1 MNLSLFIVVLGG
13 RSLKSNIEIHDVR
26 WVLGETIEDTFPEL
40 RKQWLG
46 KKSGLHID
54 SYKCIK
60 YIDGYQIV
68 ISKSNKDNLNSPKI
82 EDLKLWFVNLGG
94 YNPKKMYEE
103 HEFTLVVA
111 QKAIEA
117 KKKAKI
123 NWETTLKN
131 KHNDDYSGINY
142 FEQVDD
148 LHPIKIKNWEIKLI
162 PDVQERSEKIIPDVR
177 RVVILHQYHQAKP
190 RLVCLEL

>member
-26 WVLGETIEDTFPEL
+26 WVLGKTIEDTFPEL

-54 SYKCIK
+54 SYKSIK
-60 YIDGYQIV
+60 YVDGYEIV
-68 ISKSNKDNLNSPKI
+68 LSKSNKDSLNVTRKEYLS
-82 EDLKLWFVNLGG
+82 LWFVNLGG

-103 HEFTLVVA
+103 HEFNLIVA
-111 QKAIEA
+111 KKAIEA
-117 KKKAKI
+117 KRKAKKI
-123 NWETTLKN
+123 WVSNLDL

-142 FEQVDD
+142 LEKVDD
-148 LHPIKIKNWEIKLI
+148 LHPIKIKNWEINLIPDPEKRSEKLI
-162 PDVQERSEKIIPDVR
+162 PDWYGYKRIDKF
-177 RVVILHQYHQAKP
+177 
-190 RLVCLEL
+190 

>member
-46 KKSGLHID
+46 KKNGLHID

-60 YIDGYQIV
+60 YVDGYEIV
-68 ISKSNKDNLNSPKI
+68 LSKSNKRNSLISTRIGNLS
-82 EDLKLWFVNLGG
+82 LWFVNLGG

-103 HEFTLVVA
+103 HEFNLIVA
-111 QKAIEA
+111 NKAIDAKRKA
-117 KKKAKI
+117 KKSWDS
-123 NWETTLKN
+123 NLKN
-131 KHNDDYSGINY
+131 KHNDDYSCINHL
-142 FEQVDD
+142 EQIDD
-148 LHPIKIKNWEIKLI
+148 LHPIKIKNWEINLIPDPEERSEKLI
-162 PDVQERSEKIIPDVR
+162 PDWYGYR
-177 RVVILHQYHQAKP
+177 RIDKF
-190 RLVCLEL
+190 

>member
-60 YIDGYQIV
+60 YIDGYEIV
-68 ISKSNKDNLNSPKI
+68 ISKSNKDNLYSPKT

-111 QKAIEA
+111 KKAIEA

-142 FEQVDD
+142 LEQVDD
-148 LHPIKIKNWEIKLI
+148 LHPIKIKNWEINLIPDPEERSEKLI
-162 PDVQERSEKIIPDVR
+162 PDWYGYR
-177 RVVILHQYHQAKP
+177 RIDKF
-190 RLVCLEL
+190 

>member
-1 MNLSLFIVVLGG
+1 MDLSLFIVVLGG

-26 WVLGETIEDTFPEL
+26 WVLGKSIEDTFPEL

-60 YIDGYQIV
+60 YVDGYKIV
-68 ISKSNKDNLNSPKI
+68 VSRSNKDRLINSQI
-82 EDLKLWFVNLGG
+82 EDLSLWFVNLGG

-103 HEFTLVVA
+103 HEFNLIVA
-111 QKAIEA
+111 KKATEA
-117 KKKAKI
+117 KRKAKQ
-123 NWETTLKN
+123 NWEINLKN

-142 FEQVDD
+142 LEQVDD
-148 LHPIKIKNWEIKLI
+148 MHPIKIKNWEINLIPDPEKRCEKLI
-162 PDVQERSEKIIPDVR
+162 PDWYGYR
-177 RVVILHQYHQAKP
+177 RIDKF
-190 RLVCLEL
+190 